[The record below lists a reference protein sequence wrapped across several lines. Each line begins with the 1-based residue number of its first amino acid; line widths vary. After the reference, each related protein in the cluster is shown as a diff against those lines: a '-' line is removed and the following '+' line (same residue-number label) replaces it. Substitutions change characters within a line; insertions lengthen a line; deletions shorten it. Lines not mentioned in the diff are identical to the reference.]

1 MGQRGRPR
9 KHYPPLPD
17 KERVAHHRQQLKEQG
32 HRNISFMVNPEE
44 YKVIEKARAKLG
56 LTSKELLMYYLLR
69 QNIYDEKSDVYIEQI
84 QIEEERKYSYLDI
97 DLRRGYLFDFPNKKD
112 FLIVSYALNQADFP
126 SWFPYKPRYIRGFHT
141 AEEAFQYYLRK
152 RDKLP
157 KSEQIVLM
165 ARAHEYEQRPEGPPS
180 LYVIAVRF
188 NRLFH
193 RFCNYGDGTTIF
205 YEKLYQE
212 ACQRFEADE

>member
-17 KERVAHHRQQLKEQG
+17 KERVTQHRQQLKAQG
-32 HRNISFMVNPEE
+32 YRNLSFMVSPEE
-44 YKVIEKARAKLG
+44 YQVIEKARAKLG
-56 LTSKELLMYYLLR
+56 LTTKELLMYYLLR
-69 QNIYDEKSDVYIEQI
+69 QNSYDEQADVYIEI
-84 QIEEERKYSYLDI
+84 IESEEERIYSYLDI
-97 DLRRGYLFDFPNKKD
+97 DLRRGRLFDFPNKKD
-112 FLIVSYALNQADFP
+112 FLIVSYSLNQAEFP

-141 AEEAFQYYLRK
+141 AEEAFEYYLKK

-165 ARAHEYEQRPEGPPS
+165 ARVSKDEQRREGPPS

-188 NRLFH
+188 NRLFY
-193 RFCNYGDGTTIF
+193 RFYHYGDGATDF
-205 YEKLYQE
+205 YERQYQAARE
-212 ACQRFEADE
+212 RFEAGE